1 VSMLGMADARLIREG
16 ARRRTRRENPAISER
31 ARMPERASLSDS
43 LRPAEGRPDRP
54 PGQADEGFQGIGN
67 QLVRYI
73 PTELIGAYIFFL
85 SVLTPIATPNS
96 CGADF
101 SSHWIALLA
110 FTTSAPILEWLIYKA
125 RARQVGEKGSIPWFE
140 CSVCGVA
147 FFAWA
152 IALPGS
158 PMFSFCGW
166 KAGYGAFI
174 AGAVAIM
181 LPLIS
186 AAFGLS
192 LADDRKANN

>member
-1 VSMLGMADARLIREG
+1 MLGMADARLVRER
-16 ARRRTRRENPAISER
+16 ARTRRATTAPPQT
-31 ARMPERASLSDS
+31 PERASLSGQV
-43 LRPAEGRPDRP
+43 RPVEGRPDLP
-54 PGQADEGFQGIGN
+54 PERVDEGFQGFGN

-73 PTELIGAYIFFL
+73 PTELIGAYVFFL
-85 SVLTPIATPNS
+85 STLSPMATPTA

-101 SSHWIALLA
+101 SSRWRALVA
-110 FTTSAPILEWLIYKA
+110 FTVAAPILEWLIYKA
-125 RARQVGEKGSIPWFE
+125 RARQVDERSAVPWFE
-140 CSVCGVA
+140 CGVCGVA

-158 PMFSFCGW
+158 PMFSICDW

-174 AGAVAIM
+174 AAAVAIL

-192 LADDRKANN
+192 LSGGDDEG